1 MAATAATA
9 ASWSRCSGPHPR
21 GREPASGEAEAVGGA
36 VVVLADAEGAPA
48 GPEDDDGGAAVGEA
62 VQEASARADRARR
75 SGKDLAGVVLA
86 GL

>member
-1 MAATAATA
+1 
-9 ASWSRCSGPHPR
+9 
-21 GREPASGEAEAVGGA
+21 VGGA
-36 VVVLADAEGAPA
+36 VVVLADAEGDAPV